1 MQKYLM
7 VCGHELVDKNKL
19 DAALKEWFKK
29 EDRRVFDSEE
39 EIKRF
44 VAETKAVCQL
54 ENPRCK
60 EIGLY
65 VELGWHH
72 KKDLIVRGGMGL
84 SVDFY
89 AFEIEDGSIQKN
101 HKDKALEV
109 ITENFLI
116 HSVEELD
123 AEESSGGGP
132 YLTRIEV
139 KYRFFG
145 KIGEAQ
151 YVATKLD
158 MGLADA
164 FVSLTMDNELMESLE
179 DQIEEHEESILV
191 FLNAWVK
198 AYNEGLAEDEKS

>member
-1 MQKYLM
+1 MR
-7 VCGHELVDKNKL
+7 DT
-19 DAALKEWFKK
+19 LKVMHTEH
-29 EDRRVFDSEE
+29 
-39 EIKRF
+39 
-44 VAETKAVCQL
+44 
-54 ENPRCK
+54 PRCK
-60 EIGLY
+60 EVTLSGWNPHNSEDRTLSVYGLVDMKY
-65 VELGWHH
+65 YYG
-72 KKDLIVRGGMGL
+72 KDLDERKVN
-84 SVDFY
+84 Y
-89 AFEIEDGSIQKN
+89 AE
-101 HKDKALEV
+101 KALEV

-123 AEESSGGGP
+123 AEETSEGVP

-158 MGLADA
+158 MGLAEA

-179 DQIEEHEESILV
+179 DQIEEHEERILE

-198 AYNEGLAEDEKS
+198 AYNEGLAEDEKN